1 MYDLII
7 AGAGPAG
14 LSAAIYACRFGHSV
28 LIIEPLAPGGQLMY
42 IDRIENYPA
51 SAPVSGF
58 ALADALQQQAEG
70 FGAEIMY
77 DEVTSIVKKG
87 NVFTVTCTSASY
99 EAGSVIIST
108 GAKHRKLGIPGE
120 DRFEGKGVS
129 YCATCDGPFYRGKD
143 VLVVGGG
150 DTALTEALYLSGLC
164 SSVTVIHRRDAF
176 RAQDLLVRKVK
187 DTRNIRLLMNH
198 TLSSVNGDGKVSS
211 VTLDDGTEVP
221 CDGVFIFAGILP
233 SSDAFKSI
241 VKTDPSGF
249 IISDDRLETSVKG
262 LFAAGDVRTTLFRQV
277 ITAAA
282 DGALAA
288 HSVHEYLSEKTA
300 ESI

>member
-1 MYDLII
+1 MYDCII

-58 ALADALQQQAEG
+58 SLADSLQKQAEG
-70 FGAEIMY
+70 FGAEIVY
-77 DEVTSIVKKG
+77 DEVTSVAKTG
-87 NVFTVTCTSASY
+87 NVFTVTCSAASF
-99 EAGSVIIST
+99 EARSVIICT
-108 GAKHRKLGIPGE
+108 GAHHRKLGIPGE

-164 SSVTVIHRRDAF
+164 SSVTLIHRRGEF

-187 DTRNIRLLMNH
+187 ETPNIRILMNQ
-198 TLSSVNGDGKVSS
+198 TLSSVNGDTKISS
-211 VTLDDGTEVP
+211 VTLEDGSSVT
-221 CDGVFIFAGILP
+221 CDGVFIFAGIIP
-233 SSDAFKSI
+233 SSEAFRST
-241 VKTDPSGF
+241 VNTDPSGF
-249 IISDDRLETSVKG
+249 IITNERLETSVKG
-262 LFAAGDVRTTLFRQV
+262 IFAAGDVRTTLFRQV
-277 ITAAA
+277 ITAAS

-288 HSVHEYLSEKTA
+288 HSAHEYLSENNG
-300 ESI
+300 